1 MWDADTDGTNDNI
14 GELNISITKKIAIRP
29 SLDSFRVFLD
39 RDIMTSPNF
48 ISLLCLMG
56 SCFSNPFGVDGFNQV
71 NYFASSQLGFGA
83 Y

>member
-29 SLDSFRVFLD
+29 PLDSFRAFLD

-56 SCFSNPFGVDGFNQV
+56 RCFYNPYGVDGLNEC
-71 NYFASSQLGFGA
+71 N
-83 Y
+83 